1 MQHGLLSSLLLST
14 SLLLSPVGMSYAT
27 EMSPLTVESWL
38 ENDQVKLK
46 TAELLE
52 LVVRD
57 EVNSLRFALERLTF
71 PQQEVARY
79 QLLKK
84 IEQQKIALTPKMSIF
99 IEQQLDLTPTYQVLE
114 RGDGYEFTV
123 PAFNYPSIANRL
135 IKQWHQDQ
143 TTLVFVL
150 DAEKQELD
158 LKEWLSGPEHQV
170 QTREALLIRELDS
183 LSPEAVDYL
192 TKQLT
197 ASSIVSWLPS
207 TEVVVRLAQVS
218 EDPEVYKILWRMK
231 ADYHSQAELVR
242 LAETKQTFALEQV
255 MAATKNPRLKDEAIT
270 LLTKVNPLSEEV
282 KQFLVSRMAIADE
295 APLVAREL
303 AKQGHTR
310 WLQDLVNDN
319 PQVKSSLI
327 EQALP

>member
-14 SLLLSPVGMSYAT
+14 SLLFSPVGMSYAT

-255 MAATKNPRLKDEAIT
+255 M
-270 LLTKVNPLSEEV
+270 
-282 KQFLVSRMAIADE
+282 
-295 APLVAREL
+295 
-303 AKQGHTR
+303 
-310 WLQDLVNDN
+310 
-319 PQVKSSLI
+319 
-327 EQALP
+327 

>member
-14 SLLLSPVGMSYAT
+14 SLLLSPVGIVNAT
-27 EMSPLTVESWL
+27 EMSPHTVESWL

-57 EVNSLRFALERLTF
+57 EVNSLRFSLERLTF

-84 IEQQKIALTPKMSIF
+84 IEQQKIVLTPKMSIF
-99 IEQQLDLTPTYQVLE
+99 VEQQLAITPTYQVLE

-135 IKQWHQDQ
+135 IRQFRADQ
-143 TTLVFVL
+143 NTLVFVL
-150 DAEKQELD
+150 DAEKQNLN
-158 LKEWLSGPEHQV
+158 LKEWLTGSEYQV

-183 LSPEAVDYL
+183 LSPEAVNYL
-192 TKQLT
+192 AKQLIE
-197 ASSIVSWLPS
+197 SPIVSWLPS

-218 EDPEVYKILWRMK
+218 EDPDVYQILWKMK
-231 ADYHSQAELVR
+231 ADYQSQAELVR
-242 LAETKQTFALEQV
+242 LAESKSSFAIEQV
-255 MAATKNPRLKDEAIT
+255 MAATKNPRLKEEAIT
-270 LLTKVNPLSEEV
+270 LLTRVNPLSEEV
-282 KQFLVSRMAIADE
+282 KDFLVSRMAIADD

-303 AKQGHTR
+303 AKQGHTN
-310 WLQDLVNDN
+310 WLQELVSDN
-319 PQVKSSLI
+319 PQVKSSVI
-327 EQALP
+327 KQVLP

>member
-1 MQHGLLSSLLLST
+1 MRHGLLSSLLLST
-14 SLLLSPVGMSYAT
+14 SLLMSSVGMSYAT
-27 EMSPLTVESWL
+27 EMSPHTVESWL

-46 TAELLE
+46 TTELFE
-52 LVVRD
+52 LVVHD
-57 EVNSLRFALERLTF
+57 EVDSLRFALERLTF
-71 PQQEVARY
+71 PQQEVTRY

-84 IEQQKIALTPKMSIF
+84 LEQQKIVLTSKMALF
-99 IEQQLDLTPTYQVLE
+99 IEQQLAITPTYQVLE
-114 RGDGYEFTV
+114 RGDGYEFTI
-123 PAFNYPSIANRL
+123 PAFDYPSIANRL
-135 IKQWHQDQ
+135 IKQWRQDQ
-143 TTLVFVL
+143 NTQQFVL
-150 DAEKQELD
+150 DAEKQDLD
-158 LKEWLSGPEHQV
+158 LKMWLSGNEYQV
-170 QTREALLIRELDS
+170 QTRESLLIKELDS

-197 ASSIVSWLPS
+197 TSSIVSWLPS

-218 EDPEVYKILWRMK
+218 QDPEVYNILWRMK
-231 ADYHSQAELVR
+231 ADYYSQAELVR
-242 LAETKQTFALEQV
+242 LAETQQVFALEQV

-270 LLTKVNPLSEEV
+270 LLAKVKPLSEEV

-327 EQALP
+327 KQALP

>member
-14 SLLLSPVGMSYAT
+14 SLLFSPVGMSYAT
-27 EMSPLTVESWL
+27 EMSPFTVESWL

-84 IEQQKIALTPKMSIF
+84 LEQQKTVLTPKMSIF
-99 IEQQLDLTPTYQVLE
+99 VEQQLAITPTYQVLE

-135 IKQWHQDQ
+135 IKQWRQDQ
-143 TTLVFVL
+143 KTLVFVL

-158 LKEWLSGPEHQV
+158 LKEWLSGSEHQV

-231 ADYHSQAELVR
+231 ADYYSQAELVR
-242 LAETKQTFALEQV
+242 LAGTKQTFALEQV

>member
-14 SLLLSPVGMSYAT
+14 SLLFAPVGASYAT
-27 EMSPLTVESWL
+27 EMSPQTVETWL
-38 ENDQVKLK
+38 ENDQVNQK
-46 TAELLE
+46 TSELLE
-52 LVVRD
+52 LVMRD

-84 IEQQKIALTPKMSIF
+84 LEQQKIVLTPKMSIF
-99 IEQQLDLTPTYQVLE
+99 IEQQLAITPTYQVLE

-135 IKQWHQDQ
+135 IKQFRADQ
-143 TTLVFVL
+143 NTLVFVL
-150 DAEKQELD
+150 NAEKHDLE

-192 TKQLT
+192 AKQLT
-197 ASSIVSWLPS
+197 DSPIVSWLPS

-218 EDPEVYKILWRMK
+218 EESKSP
-231 ADYHSQAELVR
+231 
-242 LAETKQTFALEQV
+242 FALEQV
-255 MAATKNPRLKDEAIT
+255 MAATKNPRLKEEAIT
-270 LLTKVNPLSEEV
+270 LLTRVNPLSQEV
-282 KQFLVSRMAIADE
+282 KDFLVSRMAIADD

-303 AKQGHTR
+303 AKQGH
-310 WLQDLVNDN
+310 
-319 PQVKSSLI
+319 
-327 EQALP
+327 